1 MLEPRGDETEEEED
15 IRLGISCERENKIE
29 KVITQFDDIPVHIR
43 ERVYSDIGE
52 ASVSWE
58 NPEGAGIFETEH
70 AARISL
76 ELCQFILDEIEKA
89 KKSKRRDERTKKR

>member
-1 MLEPRGDETEEEED
+1 MTKEK
-15 IRLGISCERENKIE
+15 GIL
-29 KVITQFDDIPVHIR
+29 FDDIPVHIR

-52 ASVSWE
+52 ASMCWE

-76 ELCQFILDEIEKA
+76 ELCQFILDEIEKV
-89 KKSKRRDERTKKR
+89 KK